1 MNYDPRR
8 WQGFG
13 DAAPQM
19 SQPGPMQ
26 EQQKPR
32 VNYIEDWFTYQTSV
46 ALLLQ
51 GSTAITNIQ
60 LDADSDFVLT
70 KLTGSIKEDGADTF
84 VDPDA
89 AWITILMVDSGSG
102 RQLMN
107 NPVPWGAT
115 VGSGQLPYV
124 LPQPRIFKARSNI
137 ALTFANFSTGTD
149 YNVFLS
155 LAGRKVFAQGQ
166 PPGGMY

>member
-13 DAAPQM
+13 DAAPPP
-19 SQPGPMQ
+19 SQPGPMT
-26 EQQKPR
+26 EQAPR
-32 VNYIEDWFTYQTSV
+32 VQYVEDWFTYQTSV
-46 ALLLQ
+46 AVLAQ
-51 GSTAITNIQ
+51 GATAITNVQ

-70 KLTGSIKEDGADTF
+70 KLSGAVKEDGSDTF
-84 VDPDA
+84 LDPNA
-89 AWITILMVDSGSG
+89 AWITLLIVDSGSG

-107 NPVPWGAT
+107 NPVPWGAII
-115 VGSGQLPYV
+115 GSGQLPFV
-124 LPQPRIFKARSNI
+124 LPQPRRFKARSNI
-137 ALTFANFSTGTD
+137 AFTFANFSTGTD

-155 LAGRKVFAQGQ
+155 LDGRKVFAQGQ